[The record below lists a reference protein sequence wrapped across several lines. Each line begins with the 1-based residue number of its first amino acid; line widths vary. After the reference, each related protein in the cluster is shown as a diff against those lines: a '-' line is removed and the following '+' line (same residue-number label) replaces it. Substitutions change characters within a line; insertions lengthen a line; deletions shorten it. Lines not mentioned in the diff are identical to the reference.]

1 MSQDAPRNVLV
12 VDDSPA
18 QRLTLTRQLTR
29 WGYAVVQ
36 AASGEEALERAR
48 QTDFDIILSDWVMPG
63 MSGPD
68 LCRAFRQLPDRAYG
82 YFVLLS
88 AKSAKEE
95 VAIGLDSGADDFLTK
110 PVDATEL
117 LSRLHAGERILAMQ
131 AELRRRNADLER
143 IHAALHR
150 DLAEARRL
158 QLSLV
163 PEPEVALGAA
173 DLVFLL
179 RPSGLLGGDL
189 VGWFPIA
196 PGRILLFALDVSG
209 HGVASALMIAR
220 LSALL
225 ATRSRDQNIA
235 FHKGRPLPVE
245 TMVARLNRILLS
257 DQTGDHYLTL
267 LCAELDLSTGQVRL
281 VQAGHPHP
289 LLLRADGGVVAL
301 GNGGLPVGLVPDPG
315 HAAITLQLRPGDR
328 LFIGSDGLIECPDT
342 RQAELGDD
350 GLIRLLRA
358 QGQRRGKALA
368 DGVIDAL
375 TAHAGSADFPDDISA
390 IVIDW
395 HGPSPGK
402 AP

>member
-1 MSQDAPRNVLV
+1 MSQDAPRQVLV
-12 VDDSPA
+12 VDDSAA
-18 QRLTLTRQLTR
+18 QRQMLTRQLTR
-29 WGYAVVQ
+29 WGYLVTQ
-36 AASGEEALERAR
+36 AASGSEALAIAR
-48 QTDFDIILSDWVMPG
+48 CTDFDIVLSDWVMPG

-68 LCRAFRQLPDRAYG
+68 FCRAFRALPRAGYG

-88 AKSAKEE
+88 AKSAKDDI
-95 VAIGLDSGADDFLTK
+95 AIGLDSGADDFLTK

-117 LSRLHAGERILAMQ
+117 LSRLHAGERILSMQ

-158 QLSLV
+158 QLSLA
-163 PEPEVALGAA
+163 PEPEVALGPA

-196 PGRILLFALDVSG
+196 PGRILLYALDVSG

-235 FHKGRPLPVE
+235 FQNGRPLPVE

-257 DQTGDHYLTL
+257 DQTGDLYLTL
-267 LCAELDLSTGQVRL
+267 LCAELDLATGQIRL

-289 LLLRADGGVVAL
+289 LLLRRDGTVLPL
-301 GNGGLPVGLVPDPG
+301 GAGGLPVGLVPDPG
-315 HAAITLQLRPGDR
+315 HSAITLRLCPGDR
-328 LFIGSDGLIECPDT
+328 LFIGSDGLIECPSAA
-342 RQAELGDD
+342 QADLGDD
-350 GLIRLLRA
+350 GLIRLLQG

-375 TAHAGSADFPDDISA
+375 TAHAGTADFPDDVSA

-395 HGPSPGK
+395 HG
-402 AP
+402 A

>member
-1 MSQDAPRNVLV
+1 MSKDAPRNVLV
-12 VDDSPA
+12 VDDSAA
-18 QRLTLTRQLTR
+18 QRQILTRQLTR

-36 AASGEEALERAR
+36 AASGEEALEQAR
-48 QTDFDIILSDWVMPG
+48 QSDFDIILSDWVMPG

-68 LCRAFRQLPDRAYG
+68 LCRAFRALPDRAYG

-158 QLSLV
+158 QLSLA

-189 VGWFPIA
+189 VGWFPVA
-196 PGRILLFALDVSG
+196 PGRILLYALDVSG

-245 TMVARLNRILLS
+245 SMVARLNRILLS
-257 DQTGDHYLTL
+257 DQTGDLYLTL
-267 LCAELDLSTGQVRL
+267 LCAELDLSTGHVRL

-289 LLLRADGGVVAL
+289 LLLRADGAVVAL
-301 GNGGLPVGLVPDPG
+301 GDGGLPVGLVPDPG

-328 LFIGSDGLIECPDT
+328 LFIGSDGLIECPDAT
-342 RQAELGDD
+342 QADLGDD
-350 GLIRLLRA
+350 GLIRLL
-358 QGQRRGKALA
+358 QGQGHRRGKALA
-368 DGVIDAL
+368 DGVIAAL
-375 TAHAGSADFPDDISA
+375 AAHAGATDFPDDISA

-395 HGPSPGK
+395 HGPP
-402 AP
+402 

>member
-1 MSQDAPRNVLV
+1 MSQDAPRQVLV
-12 VDDSPA
+12 VDDSAA
-18 QRLTLTRQLTR
+18 QRQMLTRQLTR
-29 WGYAVVQ
+29 WGYLVTQ
-36 AASGEEALERAR
+36 AASGSEALAIAR
-48 QTDFDIILSDWVMPG
+48 CTDFDIVLSDWVMPG

-68 LCRAFRQLPDRAYG
+68 FCRAFRALPRAGYG

-88 AKSAKEE
+88 AKSAKDDI
-95 VAIGLDSGADDFLTK
+95 AIGLDSGADDFLTK

-131 AELRRRNADLER
+131 TELRRRNADLER

-158 QLSLV
+158 QLSLAPEHEV
-163 PEPEVALGAA
+163 PLGPA

-196 PGRILLFALDVSG
+196 PGRILLYALDVSG
-209 HGVASALMIAR
+209 HGVAAALMIAR

-235 FHKGRPLPVE
+235 FQNGRPLPVE

-257 DQTGDHYLTL
+257 DQTGDLYLTL
-267 LCAELDLSTGQVRL
+267 LCAELDLATGQIRL

-289 LLLRADGGVVAL
+289 LLLRRDGSVMPL
-301 GNGGLPVGLVPDPG
+301 GAGGLPLGLVPDPG
-315 HAAITLQLRPGDR
+315 HSAITLRLCPGDR
-328 LFIGSDGLIECPDT
+328 LFIGSDGLIECPGHS
-342 RQAELGDD
+342 QADLGDD
-350 GLIRLLRA
+350 GLIRLLQG

-375 TAHAGSADFPDDISA
+375 TTHAGTADFPDDVSA

-395 HGPSPGK
+395 HGT
-402 AP
+402 

>member
-1 MSQDAPRNVLV
+1 MSQDAPRQVLV
-12 VDDSPA
+12 VDDSAA
-18 QRLTLTRQLTR
+18 QRQMLTRQLTR
-29 WGYAVVQ
+29 WGYLVTQ
-36 AASGEEALERAR
+36 AASGSEALAIAR
-48 QTDFDIILSDWVMPG
+48 CTDFDIVLSDWVMPG

-68 LCRAFRQLPDRAYG
+68 FCRAFRALPRAGYG

-88 AKSAKEE
+88 AKSAKDDI
-95 VAIGLDSGADDFLTK
+95 AIGLDSGADDFLTK

-117 LSRLHAGERILAMQ
+117 LSRLHAGERILSMQ

-158 QLSLV
+158 QLSLAPEHEV
-163 PEPEVALGAA
+163 PLGPA

-189 VGWFPIA
+189 VGWFPVA
-196 PGRILLFALDVSG
+196 PGRILLYALDVSG
-209 HGVASALMIAR
+209 HGVAAALMIAR

-235 FHKGRPLPVE
+235 FQNGRPLPVE

-257 DQTGDHYLTL
+257 DQTGDLYLTL
-267 LCAELDLSTGQVRL
+267 LCAELDLATGQIRL

-289 LLLRADGGVVAL
+289 LLLRRDGSVLPL
-301 GNGGLPVGLVPDPG
+301 GAGGLPVGLVPDPG
-315 HAAITLQLRPGDR
+315 HSAITLRLCPGDR
-328 LFIGSDGLIECPDT
+328 LFIGSDGLIECPSAA
-342 RQAELGDD
+342 QADLGDD
-350 GLIRLLRA
+350 GLIRLLQG

-375 TAHAGSADFPDDISA
+375 TTHAGTADFPDDVSA

-395 HGPSPGK
+395 HGT
-402 AP
+402 

>member
-1 MSQDAPRNVLV
+1 MSQDAPRQVLV
-12 VDDSPA
+12 VDDSAA
-18 QRLTLTRQLTR
+18 QRQMLTRQLTR
-29 WGYAVVQ
+29 WGYLVTQ
-36 AASGEEALERAR
+36 AASGSEALAIAR
-48 QTDFDIILSDWVMPG
+48 CTDFDIVLSDWVMPG

-68 LCRAFRQLPDRAYG
+68 FCRAFRALPRAGYG

-88 AKSAKEE
+88 AKSAKDDI
-95 VAIGLDSGADDFLTK
+95 AIGLDSGADDFLTK

-131 AELRRRNADLER
+131 TELRRRNADLER

-158 QLSLV
+158 QLSLA
-163 PEPEVALGAA
+163 PEPEVALGPA

-196 PGRILLFALDVSG
+196 PGRILLYALDVSG
-209 HGVASALMIAR
+209 HGVAAALMIAR

-235 FHKGRPLPVE
+235 FQNGRPLPVE

-257 DQTGDHYLTL
+257 DQTGDLYLTL
-267 LCAELDLSTGQVRL
+267 LCAELDLGTGQIRL

-289 LLLRADGGVVAL
+289 LLLRRDGSVLPL
-301 GNGGLPVGLVPDPG
+301 GAGGLPVGLVPDPG
-315 HAAITLQLRPGDR
+315 HSAITLRLCPGDR
-328 LFIGSDGLIECPDT
+328 LFIGSDGLIECPSAE
-342 RQAELGDD
+342 QADLGDD
-350 GLIRLLRA
+350 GLIRLLQG

-375 TAHAGSADFPDDISA
+375 TTHAGTADFPDDVSA

-395 HGPSPGK
+395 HG
-402 AP
+402 A

>member
-1 MSQDAPRNVLV
+1 MSQDAPRQVLV
-12 VDDSPA
+12 VDDSAA
-18 QRLTLTRQLTR
+18 QRQMLTRQLTR
-29 WGYAVVQ
+29 WGYLVTQ
-36 AASGEEALERAR
+36 AASGAEALAIAR
-48 QTDFDIILSDWVMPG
+48 DTDFDIVLSDWVMPG

-68 LCRAFRQLPDRAYG
+68 FCRAFRALPRAGYG

-88 AKSAKEE
+88 AKSAKDDI
-95 VAIGLDSGADDFLTK
+95 AIGLDSGADDFLTK

-117 LSRLHAGERILAMQ
+117 QSRLHAGERILSMQ

-158 QLSLV
+158 QLSLA
-163 PEPEVALGAA
+163 PEPEVTLGPA

-189 VGWFPIA
+189 VGWFPVA
-196 PGRILLFALDVSG
+196 PGRILLYALDVSG

-235 FHKGRPLPVE
+235 FQNGQPLPVE

-257 DQTGDHYLTL
+257 DQTGDLYLTL
-267 LCAELDLSTGQVRL
+267 LCAELDLATGQMRL

-289 LLLRADGGVVAL
+289 LLLRHDGSVLPL
-301 GNGGLPVGLVPDPG
+301 GSGGLPVGLVPDPG
-315 HAAITLQLRPGDR
+315 HAAITLHLCPGDR
-328 LFIGSDGLIECPDT
+328 LFIGSDGLIECPGPA
-342 RQAELGDD
+342 QADLGDD
-350 GLIRLLRA
+350 GLIRLLQD

-375 TAHAGSADFPDDISA
+375 TAHAGSADFPDDVSA

-395 HGPSPGK
+395 RGP
-402 AP
+402 

>member
-1 MSQDAPRNVLV
+1 MSQDAPQQVLV
-12 VDDSPA
+12 VDDSAA
-18 QRLTLTRQLTR
+18 QRQMLMRQLTR
-29 WGYAVVQ
+29 WGYAVTQ
-36 AASGEEALERAR
+36 AASGAEALAIAR
-48 QTDFDIILSDWVMPG
+48 RTDFDIVLSDWVMPG

-68 LCRAFRQLPDRAYG
+68 FCRAFRALPDRAYS

-88 AKSAKEE
+88 AKSAKDDI
-95 VAIGLDSGADDFLTK
+95 AIGLDSGADDFLTK
-110 PVDATEL
+110 PVDSTEL

-158 QLSLV
+158 QLSLA
-163 PEPEVALGAA
+163 PEPVVALGPA

-196 PGRILLFALDVSG
+196 EGRILLYAIDVSG
-209 HGVASALMIAR
+209 HGVAAALMIAR

-235 FHKGRPLPVE
+235 FQNGHPLPVE

-257 DQTGDHYLTL
+257 DQTGDLYLTL
-267 LCAELDLSTGQVRL
+267 LCAELDLATGQLRF

-289 LLLRADGGVVAL
+289 LLLRTDGSVLPL
-301 GNGGLPVGLVPDPG
+301 GEGGLPVGLVPDPG
-315 HAAITLQLRPGDR
+315 HTALTLRLSPGDR
-328 LFIGSDGLIECPDT
+328 LFIGSDGLIECPD
-342 RQAELGDD
+342 RAQADLGDD
-350 GLIRLLRA
+350 GLARLLSDQA
-358 QGQRRGKALA
+358 PNRGRALA
-368 DGVIDAL
+368 DGVIAAL
-375 TAHAGSADFPDDISA
+375 ATHAGTTDFPDDISA

-395 HGPSPGK
+395 HGPP
-402 AP
+402 

>member
-1 MSQDAPRNVLV
+1 MSQDAPRQVLV
-12 VDDSPA
+12 VDDSAA
-18 QRLTLTRQLTR
+18 QRQMLTRQLTR
-29 WGYAVVQ
+29 WGYLVTQ
-36 AASGEEALERAR
+36 AASGSEALAISRC
-48 QTDFDIILSDWVMPG
+48 TDFDIVLSDWVMPG

-68 LCRAFRQLPDRAYG
+68 FCRAFRALPRAGYG

-88 AKSAKEE
+88 AKSAKDDI
-95 VAIGLDSGADDFLTK
+95 AIGLDSGADDFLTK

-131 AELRRRNADLER
+131 TELRRRNADLER

-158 QLSLV
+158 QLSLA
-163 PEPEVALGAA
+163 PEPEVALGPA

-196 PGRILLFALDVSG
+196 PGRILLYALDVSG

-235 FHKGRPLPVE
+235 FQNGRPLPVE

-257 DQTGDHYLTL
+257 DQTGDLYLTL
-267 LCAELDLSTGQVRL
+267 LCAELDLATGQIRL

-289 LLLRADGGVVAL
+289 LLLRRDGTVLPL
-301 GNGGLPVGLVPDPG
+301 GAGGLPVGLVPDPG
-315 HAAITLQLRPGDR
+315 HSAITLRLCPGDR
-328 LFIGSDGLIECPDT
+328 LFIGSDGLIECPSAA
-342 RQAELGDD
+342 QADLGDD
-350 GLIRLLRA
+350 GLIRLLQG

-375 TAHAGSADFPDDISA
+375 TTHAGTADFPDDVSA

-395 HGPSPGK
+395 HG
-402 AP
+402 A

>member
-1 MSQDAPRNVLV
+1 MSQDAPRQVLV
-12 VDDSPA
+12 VDDSAA
-18 QRLTLTRQLTR
+18 QRQMLTRQLTR
-29 WGYAVVQ
+29 WGYLVTQ
-36 AASGEEALERAR
+36 AASGSEALAIAR
-48 QTDFDIILSDWVMPG
+48 CTDFDIVLSDWVMPG

-68 LCRAFRQLPDRAYG
+68 FCRAFRALPRAGYG

-88 AKSAKEE
+88 AKSAKDDI
-95 VAIGLDSGADDFLTK
+95 AIGLDSGADDFLTK

-117 LSRLHAGERILAMQ
+117 LSRLHAGERILSMQ

-158 QLSLV
+158 QLSLAPEHEV
-163 PEPEVALGAA
+163 PLGPA

-189 VGWFPIA
+189 VGWFPVA
-196 PGRILLFALDVSG
+196 PGRILLYALDVSG
-209 HGVASALMIAR
+209 HGVAAALMIAR

-235 FHKGRPLPVE
+235 FQNGRPLPVE

-257 DQTGDHYLTL
+257 DQTGDLYLTL
-267 LCAELDLSTGQVRL
+267 LCAELDLATGQIRL

-289 LLLRADGGVVAL
+289 LLLRRDGSVLPL
-301 GNGGLPVGLVPDPG
+301 GAGGLPVGLVPDPG
-315 HAAITLQLRPGDR
+315 HCAITLRLCPGDR
-328 LFIGSDGLIECPDT
+328 LFIGSDGLIECPSPA
-342 RQAELGDD
+342 QADLGDD
-350 GLIRLLRA
+350 GLIRLLQG

-375 TAHAGSADFPDDISA
+375 TAHAGTADFPDDVSA

-395 HGPSPGK
+395 HGT
-402 AP
+402 

>member
-1 MSQDAPRNVLV
+1 MSQDAPRQVLV
-12 VDDSPA
+12 VDDSAA
-18 QRLTLTRQLTR
+18 QRQMLTRQLTR
-29 WGYAVVQ
+29 WGYLVTQ
-36 AASGEEALERAR
+36 AASGSEALAIAR
-48 QTDFDIILSDWVMPG
+48 CTDFDIVLSDWVMPG

-68 LCRAFRQLPDRAYG
+68 FCRAFRALPRAGYG

-88 AKSAKEE
+88 AKSAKDDI
-95 VAIGLDSGADDFLTK
+95 AIGLDSGADDFLTK

-131 AELRRRNADLER
+131 TELRRRNADLER

-158 QLSLV
+158 QLSLA
-163 PEPEVALGAA
+163 PEPEVALGPA

-196 PGRILLFALDVSG
+196 PGRILLYALDVSG

-235 FHKGRPLPVE
+235 FQNGRPLPVE

-257 DQTGDHYLTL
+257 DQTGDLYLTL
-267 LCAELDLSTGQVRL
+267 LCAELDLATGQIRL

-289 LLLRADGGVVAL
+289 LLLRRDGTVLPL
-301 GNGGLPVGLVPDPG
+301 GAGGLPVGLVPDPG
-315 HAAITLQLRPGDR
+315 HSAITLRLCPGDR
-328 LFIGSDGLIECPDT
+328 LFIGSDGLIECPSAA
-342 RQAELGDD
+342 QADLGDD
-350 GLIRLLRA
+350 GLIRLLQG

-375 TAHAGSADFPDDISA
+375 TTHAGTADFPDDVSA

-395 HGPSPGK
+395 HGT
-402 AP
+402 

>member
-1 MSQDAPRNVLV
+1 MSQDAPRQVLV
-12 VDDSPA
+12 VDDSAA
-18 QRLTLTRQLTR
+18 QRQMLTRQLTR
-29 WGYAVVQ
+29 WGYLVTQ
-36 AASGEEALERAR
+36 AASGSEALAIAR
-48 QTDFDIILSDWVMPG
+48 CTDFDIVLSDWVMPG

-68 LCRAFRQLPDRAYG
+68 FCRAFRALPRAGYG

-88 AKSAKEE
+88 AKSAKDDI
-95 VAIGLDSGADDFLTK
+95 AIGLDSGADDFLTK

-158 QLSLV
+158 QLSLA
-163 PEPEVALGAA
+163 PEPEVALGPA

-196 PGRILLFALDVSG
+196 PGRILLYALDVSG

-235 FHKGRPLPVE
+235 FQNGRPLPVE

-257 DQTGDHYLTL
+257 DQTGDLYLTL
-267 LCAELDLSTGQVRL
+267 LCAELDLATGQIRL

-289 LLLRADGGVVAL
+289 LLLRRDGTVLPL
-301 GNGGLPVGLVPDPG
+301 GAGGLPVGLVPDPG
-315 HAAITLQLRPGDR
+315 HAAITLRLCPGDR
-328 LFIGSDGLIECPDT
+328 LFIGSDGLIECPSAA
-342 RQAELGDD
+342 QADLGDD
-350 GLIRLLRA
+350 GLIRLLQG

-375 TAHAGSADFPDDISA
+375 TAHAGTADFPDDVSA

-395 HGPSPGK
+395 HG
-402 AP
+402 A

>member
-1 MSQDAPRNVLV
+1 MSQDAPRQVLV
-12 VDDSPA
+12 VDDSAA
-18 QRLTLTRQLTR
+18 QRQMLTRQLTR
-29 WGYAVVQ
+29 WGYLVTQ
-36 AASGEEALERAR
+36 AASGSEALAVAR
-48 QTDFDIILSDWVMPG
+48 CTDFDIVLSDWVMPG

-68 LCRAFRQLPDRAYG
+68 FCRAFRALPRAGYG

-88 AKSAKEE
+88 AKSAKDDI
-95 VAIGLDSGADDFLTK
+95 AIGLDSGADDFLTK

-117 LSRLHAGERILAMQ
+117 LSRLHAGERILSMQ

-158 QLSLV
+158 QLSLA
-163 PEPEVALGAA
+163 PEPEVALGPA

-196 PGRILLFALDVSG
+196 PGRILLYALDVSG

-235 FHKGRPLPVE
+235 FQNGRPLPVE

-257 DQTGDHYLTL
+257 DQTGDLYLTL
-267 LCAELDLSTGQVRL
+267 LCAELDLATGQIRL

-289 LLLRADGGVVAL
+289 LLLRRDGSVLPL
-301 GNGGLPVGLVPDPG
+301 GAGGLPVGLVPDPG
-315 HAAITLQLRPGDR
+315 HSAITLRLCPGDR
-328 LFIGSDGLIECPDT
+328 LFIGSDGLIECPSAA
-342 RQAELGDD
+342 QADLGDD
-350 GLIRLLRA
+350 GLIRLLQG

-375 TAHAGSADFPDDISA
+375 TAHAGTADFPDDVSA

-395 HGPSPGK
+395 HG
-402 AP
+402 A